1 MPNPGRASLDNG
13 LANRAL
19 VPDRDASANSALAPG
34 EQHMLRE
41 EPKLSQAAQRCLS
54 PHLRELKTRICLL
67 QKCGDLAEIRVR
79 CRKDIFRRLP
89 MCRPQRESR
98 ELLNG
103 TILGQTWYAGR
114 Q

>member
-1 MPNPGRASLDNG
+1 MPNPGRVSLDNG

-41 EPKLSQAAQRCLS
+41 EPKLSQAAHRCLS

-67 QKCGDLAEIRVR
+67 QKCGDIAEIRVR
-79 CRKDIFRRLP
+79 CRTDIFRRLT
-89 MCRPQRESR
+89 MCRTQRESR
-98 ELLNG
+98 ELLIAQNG
-103 TILGQTWYAGR
+103 GKTLSA
-114 Q
+114 